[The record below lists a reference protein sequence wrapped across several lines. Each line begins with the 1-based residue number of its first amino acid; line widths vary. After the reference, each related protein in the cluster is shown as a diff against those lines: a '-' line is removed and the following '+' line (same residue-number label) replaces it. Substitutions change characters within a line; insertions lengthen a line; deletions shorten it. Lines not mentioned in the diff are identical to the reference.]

1 MEKIKVLIVD
11 DEPNFAQMLK
21 LNLEATGGYIVRV
34 ENQGSKAIE
43 AARGFMPRIIFL
55 DIVMPDMDGPQILAL
70 CREDALLKNVPVVF
84 LTALV
89 PKDELSLDGP
99 FIAGNAFLA
108 KPVTTEQL
116 VTCIKRLVK

>member
-11 DEPNFAQMLK
+11 DEPNFTQMLK

-34 ENQGSKAIE
+34 ENQGSKAGE
-43 AARGFMPRIIFL
+43 AARSFMPGIIFL
-55 DIVMPDMDGPQILAL
+55 DIVMPDMDGSQILAMF
-70 CREDALLKNVPVVF
+70 REDAMLKNVPVVF

-89 PKDELSLDGP
+89 TKDELSMDGS

-108 KPVTTEQL
+108 KPVTTEQM
-116 VTCIKRLVK
+116 VSCIKDLVK